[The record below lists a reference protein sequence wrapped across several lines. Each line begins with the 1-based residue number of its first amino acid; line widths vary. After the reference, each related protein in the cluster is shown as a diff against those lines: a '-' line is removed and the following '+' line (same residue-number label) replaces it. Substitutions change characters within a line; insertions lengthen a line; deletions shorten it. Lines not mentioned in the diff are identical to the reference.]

1 MTTEAKTIPH
11 NTKTS
16 TNRGKHPAFIQQQ
29 WPRGY
34 CPNPNGRPKQAAEVT
49 KYAAC
54 FTIEAV
60 DYQVSVMRNEK
71 AKNAD
76 RLRAANLILDRAIG
90 KAREHVDVSIAGSIR
105 ATVEHMLPAELEA
118 MRVLLQSA
126 QERMV
131 PALPAPVVSEAVDAV
146 DAEFQALPGDSAFE
160 VEGEGVSGEEV
171 ES

>member
-1 MTTEAKTIPH
+1 
-11 NTKTS
+11 
-16 TNRGKHPAFIQQQ
+16 
-29 WPRGY
+29 
-34 CPNPNGRPKQAAEVT
+34 
-49 KYAAC
+49 
-54 FTIEAV
+54 
-60 DYQVSVMRNEK
+60 MRNEK

>member
-1 MTTEAKTIPH
+1 
-11 NTKTS
+11 
-16 TNRGKHPAFIQQQ
+16 
-29 WPRGY
+29 
-34 CPNPNGRPKQAAEVT
+34 
-49 KYAAC
+49 
-54 FTIEAV
+54 
-60 DYQVSVMRNEK
+60 MRNEK

-118 MRVLLQSA
+118 MRVLLQAA

-131 PALPAPVVSEAVDAV
+131 PALPAPVVSEAV